1 VGIESVSYED
11 TLTISVLVESS
22 LFTSEQMDGIP
33 EIVYREL
40 DNLLVEAASTKDLE
54 KDQDRLL
61 DDL

>member
-1 VGIESVSYED
+1 
-11 TLTISVLVESS
+11 
-22 LFTSEQMDGIP
+22 MDGIP

-40 DNLLVEAASTKDLE
+40 DNLLVEAASTKDLG